1 MMRVV
6 QPEPVC
12 CRSRGVEGED
22 GTNAQGDKNDDSA
35 LPNKPPVARNENE
48 RRKVAHVNVTIYL
61 AQIIVEDA

>member
-6 QPEPVC
+6 EPEPVC

-35 LPNKPPVARNENE
+35 LPNKPVVARNEKE
-48 RRKVAHVNVTIYL
+48 RKVAHVHVTIDL
-61 AQIIVEDA
+61 AEIMVEDA